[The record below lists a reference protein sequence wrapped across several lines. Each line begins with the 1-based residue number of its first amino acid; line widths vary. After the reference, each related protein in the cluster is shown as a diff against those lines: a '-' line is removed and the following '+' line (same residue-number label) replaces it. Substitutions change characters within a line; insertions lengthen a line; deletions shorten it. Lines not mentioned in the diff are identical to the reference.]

1 MVCDESCLS
10 MGNTVICGAV
20 SCDRGQPTASSSTS
34 THYPSEVIMTARR
47 HGKVGASPT
56 RDEITQAVKNLW
68 TGDPW
73 QYTEITVRVLG
84 EVENIR
90 AWNEKLTCDGSL
102 C

>member
-1 MVCDESCLS
+1 
-10 MGNTVICGAV
+10 
-20 SCDRGQPTASSSTS
+20 
-34 THYPSEVIMTARR
+34 MTARR
-47 HGKVGASPT
+47 HGEVGASPT

>member
-1 MVCDESCLS
+1 
-10 MGNTVICGAV
+10 
-20 SCDRGQPTASSSTS
+20 
-34 THYPSEVIMTARR
+34 MTAHR

-73 QYTEITVRVLG
+73 QYTEIIVRVLG

>member
-1 MVCDESCLS
+1 

-20 SCDRGQPTASSSTS
+20 SCDRWQSSSKS
-34 THYPSEVIMTARR
+34 TRYPSEVIMTARC
-47 HGKVGASPT
+47 HGKVGAWPT
-56 RDEITQAVKNLW
+56 RDEITQAVRNLW

-90 AWNEKLTCDGSL
+90 AWIEKADT
-102 C
+102 

>member
-1 MVCDESCLS
+1 MVCGEPCLA

-20 SCDRGQPTASSSTS
+20 SCDRGQLWVDAVRCALLASS
-34 THYPSEVIMTARR
+34 EAIMTAR
-47 HGKVGASPT
+47 HHVGASPT

-90 AWNEKLTCDGSL
+90 EWNEKLTCDGSL

>member
-1 MVCDESCLS
+1 MVCDESYLA

-20 SCDRGQPTASSSTS
+20 SCDCGQPTASSSNS
-34 THYPSEVIMTARR
+34 MHYPSEVIMTARR

-90 AWNEKLTCDGSL
+90 GWNEKVDM
-102 C
+102 

>member
-10 MGNTVICGAV
+10 TGNTFICGAV
-20 SCDRGQPTASSSTS
+20 SCDRGQPAASSSNS

-47 HGKVGASPT
+47 HGRVGAWPT
-56 RDEITQAVKNLW
+56 RDEITQAVRNLW

-90 AWNEKLTCDGSL
+90 AWNEKLTRDGSL